1 MAEGEY
7 HKSEA
12 RWQEARRGRWEE
24 AQRGRE
30 RRICFWDGQGREM
43 LQWSHTVELGWLQ
56 LLSSKITRSWIP
68 FACLLSSIYHWL
80 ASISPHSSTWSLPS
94 LFFSDYFSLQR
105 WVSGFQNVP
114 GWTRTSGVGQLLLLC
129 FICHSILQSL
139 SDWLS
144 LFSPCTFFL
153 LVFFWHH
160 IQLCCFQVFP
170 SFPLLSCCCRWLCTF
185 CVGVCP
191 SIFPFWWRT
200 VLI

>member
-1 MAEGEY
+1 MTGGKKREVRGGTEREGAEDLFL
-7 HKSEA
+7 
-12 RWQEARRGRWEE
+12 GRP
-24 AQRGRE
+24 R
-30 RRICFWDGQGREM
+30 QGNAAM
-43 LQWSHTVELGWLQ
+43 
-56 LLSSKITRSWIP
+56 KPYSWAGLTPVTFLKDHQILDSLCMP
-68 FACLLSSIYHWL
+68 PSSIYHWL

-170 SFPLLSCCCRWLCTF
+170 SFPLLSCCCRWLWTF